1 MTPRPLRVLFCE
13 QNVDGTIGGSYYSLL
28 YLIQG
33 LDRARYQPTVV
44 FYTDHALI
52 PAYKQ
57 AGAETLVWPRPASF
71 KFASSLPRW
80 FHWLRPLALATQQ
93 ALNLLRKFL
102 LPALYRSW
110 FLWRRGID
118 LVHLNNSVLYNH
130 DWMLAARLT
139 RTPCVTHERGIN
151 ERFPAAAHY
160 FGRGLD
166 AVICISE
173 AVRLN
178 MIERGADFGNLQT
191 IHNGLDASLLQCR
204 TPPAELRA
212 RFGIAPDAPIVGMIG
227 NIKAWKGQEIVVR
240 AIARVRKEIPSV
252 RCVVVGDT
260 SPRDRGYEQSLRA
273 LVTTEGLDEHVL
285 FAGYQKDVADFLTMF
300 DVVVHASVL
309 PEPFGR
315 VVLEAMACRRPVVG
329 SRDGGITEIIEHGRT
344 GLTFETGDDA
354 ALADAVLRLLRNPVE
369 AREMAAR
376 GHERLLRHFDIAS
389 NVTAI
394 QRLYERVLHA

>member
-1 MTPRPLRVLFCE
+1 MTTRPVTVLFCE
-13 QNVDGTIGGSYYSLL
+13 HNVDGTIGGSYYSLL

-33 LDRARYQPTVV
+33 LDRVRYRPIVV

-52 PAYKQ
+52 PAYQQ
-57 AGAETLVWPRPASF
+57 AGAETLVWPRPASP
-71 KFASSLPRW
+71 KFAATLPRSLD
-80 FHWLRPLALATQQ
+80 WLRPLALSAQT
-93 ALNLLRKFL
+93 AFKFLRGFL
-102 LPALYRSW
+102 LPALYRTW
-110 FLWRRGID
+110 FLWRRDIA
-118 LVHLNNSVLYNH
+118 LVHLNNSVRYNH

-139 RTPCVTHERGIN
+139 GTRCITHERGIN

-160 FGRGLD
+160 FGRRLG
-166 AVICISE
+166 AIICISE

-191 IHNGLDASLLQCR
+191 IHNGLDASVLQCR

-212 RFGIAPDAPIVGMIG
+212 RFAIAPDAPVVGMIG

-240 AIARVRKEIPSV
+240 AIARVRNEIPSV

-260 SPRDRGYEQSLRA
+260 APGDLAFEQSLRA
-273 LVTTEGLDEHVL
+273 LVKEKGLDEHVL

-315 VVLEAMACRRPVVG
+315 VVLEAMACRRPVIG

-344 GLTFETGDDA
+344 GLTFPTRDDA
-354 ALADAVLRLLRNPVE
+354 ALADAILRLLRNPGE
-369 AREMAAR
+369 AREMAER
-376 GHERLLRHFDIAS
+376 GYERLLRNFDIAS
-389 NVTAI
+389 NVTAT
-394 QRLYERVLHA
+394 QRLYERLLEV